1 MKNKVLVLLMSA
13 TAALLL
19 FSGRA
24 SAQVSKYGEN
34 EAECK
39 QYLSFYTDYYKQN
52 DYNGAMKNW
61 RKAYSLCPA
70 SASSNMFLHGEAMVR
85 NLLDKDA
92 SLTDEHRAALIDTLM
107 NLFDERSAA
116 YPKTARAQ
124 QNRKALDAAKYVTD
138 ADRKYSIFKQ
148 VINTNGAYTDPQVF
162 YFYMQGTVEAYVAE
176 KLDAE
181 NVISIYE
188 EVMNGL
194 DAAAV
199 AAKSD
204 LENLPPT
211 TKNYEKEQ
219 AALEDLI
226 VSIDKTRSDS
236 EELFIVSNVASCEN
250 LVALFTPRL
259 DQNPDDLALIEK
271 IVKMLDSSKDCNGN
285 ELYYRAAT
293 SLYAAKPTY
302 TAAYSLYRLNVA
314 RENVAEA
321 IKYLEEA
328 IAFDESDDEKDARYC
343 YELAR
348 FCYAKDRNAKAVDAA
363 NRVVRI
369 ESGLDSKT
377 YSGKAYML
385 IGRIW
390 ASLPCG
396 GNEIDKAA
404 RLWVAVDYLQRARA
418 LDSDIAAEANN
429 LISIYS
435 SNFPLAVD
443 AANYDLTNGQSYTIS
458 CGGLSATTTVRTR
471 L

>member
-13 TAALLL
+13 FAALLL
-19 FSGRA
+19 FSG
-24 SAQVSKYGEN
+24 SAAAQASKYGEH

-70 SASSNMFLHGEAMVR
+70 TASSNIFLHGENMVR
-85 NLLDKDA
+85 NLLDNDA
-92 SLTDEHRAALIDTLM
+92 TLTDEHRASLIDTLM

-124 QNRKALDAAKYVTD
+124 QNRKALDAAKYIAD
-138 ADRKYSIFKQ
+138 ADRKYGVFKQ
-148 VINTNGAYTDPQVF
+148 VIETNGAYTDPQVY
-162 YFYMQGTVEAYVAE
+162 YFYMQGTVEAYRNE
-176 KLDAE
+176 KIDAE
-181 NVISIYE
+181 DVINIYE
-188 EVMNGL
+188 QVMNRL
-194 DAAAV
+194 EEASTVAKNDLAAMQP
-199 AAKSD
+199 D
-204 LENLPPT
+204 M
-211 TKNYEKEQ
+211 KNYEKEKASQ
-219 AALEDLI
+219 EDLI
-226 VSIDKTRSDS
+226 ASIDKTRSDS

-259 DQNPDDLALIEK
+259 DQNPNDLALIEK

-285 ELYYRAAT
+285 DLYYRAAT

-314 RENVAEA
+314 RENVGDA
-321 IKYLEEA
+321 IRYLEEA
-328 IAFDESDDEKDARYC
+328 IAFEESDDEKDARFS

-348 FCYAKDRNAKAVDAA
+348 FCFVKDRNAKAVDAA
-363 NRVVRI
+363 NKVIRI
-369 ESGLDSKT
+369 ESGMDAKV

-396 GNEIDKAA
+396 GSEIDRAA
-404 RLWVAVDYLQRARA
+404 KLWVAVDYLQRARA
-418 LDSDIAAEANN
+418 MDSEIADECNRY
-429 LISIYS
+429 ISAYA

-443 AANYDLTNGQSYTIS
+443 AANYDLVNGQSYTVS
-458 CGGLSATTTVRTR
+458 CGGLTATTTVRTR

>member
-1 MKNKVLVLLMSA
+1 MKTKVWVLLMSA
-13 TAALLL
+13 AAALLL
-19 FSGRA
+19 FSGSA

-39 QYLSFYTDYYKQN
+39 QFLSFYNDYYKQN

-70 SASSNMFLHGEAMVR
+70 SASSNIFLHGENLVR
-85 NLLDKDA
+85 NLLDNDA
-92 SLTDEHRAALIDTLM
+92 SLSEAQRAGLIDTLM

-124 QNRKALDAAKYVTD
+124 QNRKALDAAKYVAD
-138 ADRKYSIFKQ
+138 ADRKYDIFKK
-148 VINTNGAYTDPQVF
+148 VIDANGAYTDPQVF
-162 YFYMQGTVEAYVAE
+162 YFYMQGTVEGYRNE
-176 KLDAE
+176 KFDAE
-181 NVISIYE
+181 NVINIYE

-194 DAAAV
+194 DAASV
-199 AAKSD
+199 AAKND
-204 LENLPPT
+204 LAALQPGA
-211 TKNYEKEQ
+211 KNYDKDK
-219 AALEDLI
+219 ASLEDLI

-236 EELFIVSNVASCEN
+236 EELFIISNVASCEN

-285 ELYYRAAT
+285 DLYYRAAT
-293 SLYAAKPTY
+293 SLYRAKPTY
-302 TAAYSLYRLNVA
+302 QAAYSLYRLNSA
-314 RENVAEA
+314 RDNVSEA

-328 IAFDESDDEKDARYC
+328 IAFEESDDEKDARFN

-348 FCYAKDRNAKAVDAA
+348 YCFVKDRNAKAVEAA
-363 NRVVRI
+363 NKVVRI

-396 GNEIDKAA
+396 GSEIDKAA

-418 LDSDIAAEANN
+418 LDSE
-429 LISIYS
+429 ISDECGRYISAYT

-443 AANYDLTNGQSYTIS
+443 AANYDLTNGQSYTVS
-458 CGGLSATTTVRTR
+458 CGGLTATTTVRTR